1 MFSSTVFSLFTLNID
16 DVGQKIRLSLG
27 GCKKNG
33 RTIKTANICDLFNH
47 NLAFSFGEGGKSSGF
62 SRRFDGR
69 GQ

>member
-16 DVGQKIRLSLG
+16 DVKQKIRLSLG

-47 NLAFSFGEGGKSSGF
+47 NLAFSFGVCSPDETGEVAGEA
-62 SRRFDGR
+62 
-69 GQ
+69 